1 MRNGKSLFICML
13 TASFLSAVTSIG
25 QKSLAQG
32 AGTKYFNDHVSIG
45 IVVGTCAE
53 MLGTLNGAQAAE
65 LVDAYWRR
73 KFLSYDDVEGQGMLY
88 GARNGVGY
96 PPPASMMRW
105 VYQAINNHPGG
116 CKSLLKRYGYP
127 ELIR

>member
-1 MRNGKSLFICML
+1 MRTGKSLFISVL
-13 TASFLSAVTSIG
+13 TASFLSAVSSTG
-25 QKSLAQG
+25 QTSLAQG
-32 AGTKYFNDHVSIG
+32 KDTKYFNNHVSIG

-96 PPPASMMRW
+96 PPPPSMRRG
-105 VYQAINNHPGG
+105 VYRAIDNHPGG
-116 CKSLLKRYGYP
+116 CRSLLKRYGYP

>member
-1 MRNGKSLFICML
+1 MRNGKFLFSCVL
-13 TASFLSAVTSIG
+13 TASFLSVFASIG

-32 AGTKYFNDHVSIG
+32 ASTKYFNDHVSIG

-96 PPPASMMRW
+96 PPPPSMRRG
-105 VYQAINNHPGG
+105 VYRAIDSHPGG
-116 CKSLLKRYGYP
+116 CRSLLKRYGYP